1 MNIQTLVDS
10 GSVVVSGEDLVLV
23 SGEDS
28 GVVVPVTVVSLS
40 VTGSVTGDG
49 LPEDGFAV
57 IQTNICNSNMIQN
70 ISMATYR
77 AGWKLA
83 TIASADIEGLEGLL
97 MSSKHVMCALDAQSR
112 IKLYGFGSFK
122 KEN

>member
-1 MNIQTLVDS
+1 MNIQTPVDS

-28 GVVVPVTVVSLS
+28 GVVVPVTVVSVS

-49 LPEDGFAV
+49 IPEDGFVV
-57 IQTNICNSNMIQN
+57 IATNICNRNMIQN
-70 ISMATYR
+70 ISMATYM

-83 TIASADIEGLEGLL
+83 TIASADIEGSL
-97 MSSKHVMCALDAQSR
+97 MFSMHFMCASDAQSS
-112 IKLYGFGSFK
+112 INLYGFGSFK
-122 KEN
+122 KEK